1 METWRYA
8 RLLIL
13 EEPDLGGYTPN
24 DRDIHR
30 CCIMQDQGFGASYQA
45 TLVRGVR
52 DSEILPW
59 PARLHPNHDSSGL
72 YPAERERITP
82 TFRIQFDRRYCTRR
96 RRRSSRFSCDEV
108 LEATVDSH
116 YACLL
121 HKARRRRLR
130 AWLAYEIHVR

>member
-59 PARLHPNHDSSGL
+59 PARLHPNHDSS
-72 YPAERERITP
+72 RTV
-82 TFRIQFDRRYCTRR
+82 
-96 RRRSSRFSCDEV
+96 SSRTGTYHSHLSDSVRPEI
-108 LEATVDSH
+108 LHEAATSVF
-116 YACLL
+116 A
-121 HKARRRRLR
+121 
-130 AWLAYEIHVR
+130 V